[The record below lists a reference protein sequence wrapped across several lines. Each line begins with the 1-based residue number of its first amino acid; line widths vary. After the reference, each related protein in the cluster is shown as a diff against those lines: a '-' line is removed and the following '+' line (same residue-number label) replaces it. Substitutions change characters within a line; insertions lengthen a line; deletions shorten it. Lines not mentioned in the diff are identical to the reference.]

1 MLSQILSFIPIS
13 LEEGIYQ
20 KRPQGTNEM
29 ARLENIPTGSSGQKI
44 LQRAAVIK
52 IQVRIC
58 PSLKNKMKIQ
68 VNICP
73 SIKNKIEIQVKL
85 CPLSKKRNKNP
96 GQDLSLLPK
105 KKIKI
110 QVRV

>member
-1 MLSQILSFIPIS
+1 MLSQILSSFPIS
-13 LEEGIYQ
+13 FDVDIK
-20 KRPQGTNEM
+20 KRPQATNEM

-105 KKIKI
+105 TK
-110 QVRV
+110 